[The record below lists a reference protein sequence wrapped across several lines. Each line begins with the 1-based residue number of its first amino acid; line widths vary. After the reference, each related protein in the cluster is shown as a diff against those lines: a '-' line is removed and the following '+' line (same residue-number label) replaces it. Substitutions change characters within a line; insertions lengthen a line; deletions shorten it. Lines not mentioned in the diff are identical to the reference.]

1 MELYHGWDEKAFK
14 LATPLF
20 APSTPWM
27 KLENK
32 KRFCCAESYNE
43 SQGEGQLINPKATR
57 HLAFNTFFT
66 AQWILNNRV
75 TSLTN
80 DSPSV
85 ASSIN
90 QRLRHHVTESFFFQ
104 SFRWKSYSCEFLTRR
119 FLIYSWSLKTLVH
132 VLTIIFELNS
142 REKRKKA
149 FQAIFSLAEIQE
161 SSYLTN

>member
-1 MELYHGWDEKAFK
+1 MLLEPRSSYQSAHYTARNIWLMDETLSWDEKAFK

-27 KLENK
+27 KFENK
-32 KRFCCAESYNE
+32 KCCAESYNE

-66 AQWILNNRV
+66 AQWILSNRV
-75 TSLTN
+75 TSLAN

-104 SFRWKSYSCEFLTRR
+104 RFRWKSYSCEFY
-119 FLIYSWSLKTLVH
+119 FWSLKTLVH

-142 REKRKKA
+142 RERR
-149 FQAIFSLAEIQE
+149 E
-161 SSYLTN
+161 